1 MAASVAAA
9 SRGSAI
15 VHSEADVKERVKG
28 VLKSLGPSCWW
39 YMPVQTGYGVRGVP
53 DFILCLHGRFI
64 GIETKDPGGKNELT
78 PLQRRQQAAIVE
90 AQGQYLV
97 VRSESDI
104 HELSK
109 FLRSLRDELSR
120 TD

>member
-1 MAASVAAA
+1 M
-9 SRGSAI
+9 R
-15 VHSEADVKERVKG
+15 SEADVKERVKG
-28 VLKSLGPSCWW
+28 ALKSLGPSCWW
-39 YMPVQTGYGVRGVP
+39 DMPVRTGYGVRGVP
-53 DFILCLHGRFI
+53 DFIVCLCGRFVS
-64 GIETKDPGGKNELT
+64 IETKDPGGKNELT

-109 FLRSLRDELSR
+109 CLRGLRDELSR